1 MVRYVAELYQSDF
14 THSTNNLEVVYICLR
29 DGHLLA
35 SVCTTGAHCFTSFPQ
50 PLLACVTYMDD
61 MLSYS
66 TLRTS
71 SVMSQAS
78 SCSFA
83 QGLDSSRS
91 DCLLSHTFQGVEH
104 TLFTGKEGPGLQCT
118 FAGSGGGHPAP
129 QPDRELLTSSQPHL
143 KNHSTLVPESDQT
156 YWVPVYNGPDAQLG
170 SDTQF
175 LNIGSP
181 GNHWGT
187 QDHSGEIFG
196 SIGQKGNGDVSKYA
210 RSPLIPRVA
219 EQAMVN
225 PHCPGLC
232 VQLDSVAELTS
243 VDNRGVMASTMKPP
257 SARQHLKRAVHHSCG
272 WIREDGTRCNTS
284 ITYECTRHLAIAH
297 GIRHR
302 KKHLKILCCWCSPP
316 KPIRRSSML
325 RHVREV
331 HLECSRSNVCT

>member
-1 MVRYVAELYQSDF
+1 MELYQSDF
-14 THSTNNLEVVYICLR
+14 THSTNNLEVVYIRLR

-35 SVCTTGAHCFTSFPQ
+35 SVCTTGARCFTSFPQ
-50 PLLACVTYMDD
+50 PPLACVTYMDD
-61 MLSYS
+61 ILSYS
-66 TLRTS
+66 TLRPS

-78 SCSFA
+78 SWSFA
-83 QGLDSSRS
+83 QGLDSSQS

-129 QPDRELLTSSQPHL
+129 QPDREVKTSSQPHL

-156 YWVPVYNGPDAQLG
+156 YWVPVYNEPDAQLG
-170 SDTQF
+170 SDIQF
-175 LNIGSP
+175 MNIGSP
-181 GNHWGT
+181 GNHRGM
-187 QDHSGEIFG
+187 QDHSGEVFG
-196 SIGQKGNGDVSKYA
+196 LIGQKGNGDVSKYA
-210 RSPLIPRVA
+210 RLPLIPRVA
-219 EQAMVN
+219 EQAMMK

-243 VDNRGVMASTMKPP
+243 VNNRGVMASTMKPP
-257 SARQHLKRAVHHSCG
+257 SAHQHLKRAVHHSCG
-272 WIREDGTRCNTS
+272 WIKEGGTRCNTS

-302 KKHLKILCCWCSPP
+302 KRHLKILCCWCSPP

-331 HLECSRSNVCT
+331 HLECSRSNICT